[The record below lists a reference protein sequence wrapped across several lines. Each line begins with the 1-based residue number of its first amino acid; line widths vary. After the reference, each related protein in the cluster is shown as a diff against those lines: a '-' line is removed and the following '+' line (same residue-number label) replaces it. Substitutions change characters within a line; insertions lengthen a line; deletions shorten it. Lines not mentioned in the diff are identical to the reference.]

1 MQPLYRTIYSVT
13 STQPDFITIFSYEF
27 YIPSRVRTNKEST
40 FRRRNYTVSQSAI
53 NKTRE
58 ETRTREISMVKFK
71 LDVFETDDERWWKSN
86 AGNIG
91 IPEFKDV
98 HIMENRD
105 TNISWNIRADR
116 VVLSVS
122 NEARNR
128 EQWEMENGLWGSF
141 KIVESGDM
149 LDAMA
154 VSVTISQEIVPV
166 QRKQRWKVDGKYY
179 LLWFLLWSTV
189 TIGRKCKK
197 ELSNRIDSLSES

>member
-27 YIPSRVRTNKEST
+27 YIPSRVRTNKESI

-71 LDVFETDDERWWKSN
+71 LHVFETDDERWWKSN

-91 IPEFKDV
+91 IPEFEDV
-98 HIMENRD
+98 HIVENRD

-166 QRKQRWKVDGKYY
+166 QRKQRWKVDGKCY

>member
-1 MQPLYRTIYSVT
+1 MQGTLAFQNLKT
-13 STQPDFITIFSYEF
+13 FI
-27 YIPSRVRTNKEST
+27 
-40 FRRRNYTVSQSAI
+40 
-53 NKTRE
+53 
-58 ETRTREISMVKFK
+58 
-71 LDVFETDDERWWKSN
+71 LWKIVN
-86 AGNIG
+86 
-91 IPEFKDV
+91 
-98 HIMENRD
+98 

-166 QRKQRWKVDGKYY
+166 QRKQR
-179 LLWFLLWSTV
+179 
-189 TIGRKCKK
+189 
-197 ELSNRIDSLSES
+197 